1 MYNFWLCG
9 VGTRRS
15 VLSFWIILSSWVA
28 CVTLEVVMA
37 IRNSMPRNVLCLIS
51 CMWIIQYLLY
61 MVGVE
66 AGLSN
71 HMVGR

>member
-1 MYNFWLCG
+1 MYDVWLCG
-9 VGTRRS
+9 VGIGLTF
-15 VLSFWIILSSWVA
+15 LSFWIILSSCVA